1 MSSFDEDCLE
11 QWLQDDC
18 TLTNKELHEMLLH
31 HNEVDVSETTITVA
45 LAGMHYTVKKVTTRV
60 EQAYS
65 CKMIMH
71 LSLCMYL

>member
-1 MSSFDEDCLE
+1 
-11 QWLQDDC
+11 
-18 TLTNKELHEMLLH
+18 MLLH